1 MVKQIHCT
9 GVAPYGVAKAGGKIY
24 VTNWAGA
31 VPGETDKNVAGVPWG
46 NAKVDPKTGATR
58 EGTVSVF
65 NPDDGKLLK
74 EITVGLH
81 PNDMIASPDENYLYV
96 ANANSDDISV
106 ICAAT
111 DAVSET
117 ISVRLGDEKNPYWG
131 DSPNGLGISGDGKTL
146 YVANGM
152 DNAVAVV
159 TLGKNA
165 SAAGSERQ
173 SRVAGFIPTGAYPGG
188 VCVYRDNRLYV
199 PNIEAEGARIPTV
212 SESGTKSY
220 NSHRMMASVSVIPVP
235 DKNQLSRY
243 TKRVKKISQFFRISL
258 SKKLPRK
265 NVDPV
270 PVPAL
275 IGEPSVF
282 KHVVYIIKENRTYD
296 QILGDVAAGDGD
308 SSLCV
313 FGRQVTPNTHKI
325 AADFL
330 LLDNFYVSGKSSA
343 EGHQWSDMAIV
354 TDYVE
359 KNVRGWFRSYPHV
372 QEDALVYAPT
382 GFIWDNA
389 IKHGKSVRI
398 YGEACVPEFDESLTW
413 ENIYTTFKNGG
424 KTAFKNTTTIHT
436 VWDILSQNYPG
447 YGSHKFPDVLRA
459 QAFIDEMKEYERMEG
474 DQWPELII
482 IALPNDHTAGTR
494 PGFPT
499 PRAMVADNDLALG
512 QILEAISKSK
522 FWKNT
527 VVFVTE
533 DDSQAGWDHVSAY
546 RTVGLVASP
555 YSKFAETNHTNY
567 NQVSMV
573 RTMEQILGLPPMNIM
588 DATAMPMF
596 DCFHSVADTS
606 PYVSVP
612 NEIPLDEMNK
622 ELSQLKRQALHF
634 AKKSLE
640 QQFDGVDTG
649 NDDLF
654 NRIIWFAMNGN
665 KPYPAKYCGKFE
677 DK

>member
-106 ICAAT
+106 ICTAT

-212 SESGTKSY
+212 SESGT
-220 NSHRMMASVSVIPVP
+220 
-235 DKNQLSRY
+235 
-243 TKRVKKISQFFRISL
+243 T
-258 SKKLPRK
+258 
-265 NVDPV
+265 
-270 PVPAL
+270 
-275 IGEPSVF
+275 
-282 KHVVYIIKENRTYD
+282 
-296 QILGDVAAGDGD
+296 
-308 SSLCV
+308 
-313 FGRQVTPNTHKI
+313 
-325 AADFL
+325 
-330 LLDNFYVSGKSSA
+330 
-343 EGHQWSDMAIV
+343 
-354 TDYVE
+354 
-359 KNVRGWFRSYPHV
+359 
-372 QEDALVYAPT
+372 
-382 GFIWDNA
+382 
-389 IKHGKSVRI
+389 
-398 YGEACVPEFDESLTW
+398 
-413 ENIYTTFKNGG
+413 
-424 KTAFKNTTTIHT
+424 
-436 VWDILSQNYPG
+436 
-447 YGSHKFPDVLRA
+447 
-459 QAFIDEMKEYERMEG
+459 
-474 DQWPELII
+474 
-482 IALPNDHTAGTR
+482 
-494 PGFPT
+494 
-499 PRAMVADNDLALG
+499 
-512 QILEAISKSK
+512 
-522 FWKNT
+522 
-527 VVFVTE
+527 
-533 DDSQAGWDHVSAY
+533 
-546 RTVGLVASP
+546 
-555 YSKFAETNHTNY
+555 
-567 NQVSMV
+567 
-573 RTMEQILGLPPMNIM
+573 
-588 DATAMPMF
+588 
-596 DCFHSVADTS
+596 
-606 PYVSVP
+606 
-612 NEIPLDEMNK
+612 IPLDEMNK
-622 ELSQLKRQALHF
+622 ELSQLKGQALHF